1 MKKAGISFLT
11 LLTSLFIAGSTA
23 AHVALDYPAG
33 GETFTAGE
41 TVDIQWHILIPHDQE
56 NWDLYFS
63 PDGGTNWETIQ
74 LDLPVSQL
82 NYQWTVPELATEQA
96 RIKIY
101 MDNTVGSYEDASG
114 DFTIQE
120 ASTSVQ
126 MQSEHPQIS
135 ELYSNYPN
143 PFNPITL
150 IGYKLSN
157 AGNVQLTIYNQLG
170 EQIKTL
176 VNEKQS
182 AGFYQVQWD
191 GRDNKGEPVSNGVYL
206 YRLKAGS
213 FIQTRKMVLSR

>member
-1 MKKAGISFLT
+1 MKKAGISSLT
-11 LLTSLFIAGSTA
+11 LLASLFVAGSAA
-23 AHVALDYPAG
+23 AHVALDYPIG

-63 PDGGTNWETIQ
+63 PDSGANWETIQ
-74 LDLPVSQL
+74 LNLPISQL
-82 NYQWTVPELATEQA
+82 NYQWIVPELATEQA

-101 MDNTVGSYEDASG
+101 MDNTGSDYEDVSG

-120 ASTSVQ
+120 VSTSVQ
-126 MQSEHPQIS
+126 MQEEHPQIS
-135 ELYSNYPN
+135 ALYSNYPN

-157 AGNVQLTIYNQLG
+157 TGNVQLTIYNLLG

-176 VNEKQS
+176 VNERQS
-182 AGFYQVQWD
+182 AGIYQVQWD

-213 FIQTRKMVLSR
+213 FIQMRKMVLSR